1 MVGPAAPSDN
11 QTMVERVS
19 ETHDDPERL
28 AQFIE
33 ICASQNDLFALDGQ
47 GNVYQYNFDA
57 TAWEKLASSRSQEG
71 PRRSDH
77 ARAAD
82 RERTSGHRER

>member
-1 MVGPAAPSDN
+1 MV
-11 QTMVERVS
+11 TRLS
-19 ETHDDPERL
+19 ELTHDDPERL

-57 TAWEKLASSRSQEG
+57 TTWEKLASNRSTEG

-77 ARAAD
+77 ARVAE
-82 RERTSGHRER
+82 RERSPGQHQR